1 MSDYDLGTARG
12 TIRLDYNG
20 GNAGDRARSDMDSI
34 AGAGSRTQASLDKA
48 AKGMLI
54 AGAGIVG
61 GLGLAVKSAA
71 DFEKGLSGIKAVSGA
86 TTSEMDAVRKKALQL
101 GADTQFSAG
110 EAANAIE
117 ELVKAGISIPDVMN
131 GAADATVALAAAGGI
146 DLPAAATIAANS
158 MNQFGLTA
166 KQMPAIV
173 DQIAGAANA
182 SAIDVADFGN
192 SLTQVG
198 AVANLAGLSFKDT
211 AIAIAEMGNAG
222 IKGSDA
228 GTSLKTM
235 LQNLIPTTKAQI
247 NESIKLGLITAGNA
261 TAMDKL
267 RQRGIKPLSNSYAD
281 VQAAMMK
288 YVVQQTGLKAGSE
301 DARKAVSEL
310 GISTGA
316 IQNQFFDT
324 TGKVK
329 KLSDIQAVLQ
339 KAYKGSTREQM
350 LASQGMLFGTDAIR
364 ASAIL
369 TKAGAAGYTKMSTA
383 MSKMSAADVAKTR
396 MNNLSGSIEQLK
408 GSAETMAIGLGSILL
423 PMLKSLTDKLTVL
436 VNWFVNLSPGM
447 QKALVIALLLGG
459 GLLLLAGGLIKAIQ
473 FVTAFKAAVILLKA
487 QMLLLN
493 LSFLANPI
501 FLVIA
506 AIIALIAIFVAL
518 YKNNAAFRAFI
529 DKMWKGIQVV
539 IGAVVG
545 WITGTAVPWI
555 VNAWNTIVAGAKI
568 LWAAMVSVWNSISNV
583 ISTVFQFIVL
593 FVTTYINLVKTVIT
607 TAINFILG
615 VWRAVWGLFG
625 PLITGVFNLIVAIIQ
640 LAMRI
645 VKLVITTAW
654 NFIYGVVSA
663 VVNRIR
669 SIITTVF
676 GAVNGFILRVFNSIK
691 AFITTIWNA
700 IYGAVSGPVGRVL
713 SIVSSVFNAVKGVVS
728 TVFNAIKGIATTA
741 WNLVVTAISTALG
754 KAISTVSGA
763 VDKIKGFFSGVG
775 TWLLDAGKKL
785 IQGLIDGIRSM
796 IKKVTDAM
804 SAVTDKIKGF
814 LPGSPIKEGP
824 LVEWNGGTPGR
835 KLVKMLAAGIAANV
849 GMLDGA
855 FAGVDLGLPT
865 VLTGPTIA
873 VAGSA
878 SRTSASGVNS
888 GASGADRPS
897 VYAPVTVH
905 APQTMSP
912 EQVGRA
918 TATRLGYALSGHTT
932 PIPVPAGAR

>member
-1 MSDYDLGTARG
+1 MAVYQLGTATG
-12 TIRLDYNG
+12 TIQLDYNG
-20 GNAGDRARSDMDSI
+20 NGVADRATRDMDTV
-34 AGAGSRTQASLDKA
+34 AASGDKSKAALDKTS
-48 AKGMLI
+48 KGMLI
-54 AGAGIVG
+54 AGAGLVG
-61 GLGLAVKSAA
+61 GLALAVKSAA
-71 DFEKGLSGIKAVSGA
+71 DFEKSLSGIKAVSGGTGEQMA
-86 TTSEMDAVRKKALQL
+86 AVSKKALQL

-110 EAANAIE
+110 EAATAIE
-117 ELVKAGISIPDVMN
+117 ELVKAGISLPDVLN
-131 GAADATVALAAAGGI
+131 GAADATVALAAAGSV
-146 DLPAAATIAANS
+146 DLPVAATIAANS

-182 SAIDVADFGN
+182 SAIDVTDFGN

-211 AIAIAEMGNAG
+211 AVAIAEMGNAG

-247 NESIKLGLITAGNA
+247 NESIKLGLITAGNH
-261 TAMDKL
+261 TAMEKL
-267 RQRGIKPLSNSYAD
+267 AQRGIKPLSNSYAD
-281 VQAAMMK
+281 VSKAMMD
-288 YVVQQTGLKAGSE
+288 YVVKQTGLKAGSN
-301 DARKAVSEL
+301 DAQKAVSEL
-310 GISTGA
+310 GVSTGA
-316 IQNQFFDT
+316 IQNQFFDA

-350 LASQGMLFGTDAIR
+350 LQSQGMLFGTDAIR
-364 ASAIL
+364 ASAVL
-369 TKAGAAGYTKMSTA
+369 TKAGAAGYDKMSTA
-383 MSKMSAADVAKTR
+383 MGKMSAADVAKTR
-396 MNNLSGSIEQLK
+396 MNNLAGSVEQLK
-408 GSAETMAIGLGSILL
+408 GSAETMAIGLGSVLL
-423 PMLKSLTDKLTVL
+423 PMLKAVADQLTSL
-436 VNWFVNLSPGM
+436 VNWFVSLSPGM
-447 QKALVIALLLGG
+447 QKALVIAIGFAG
-459 GLLLLAGGLIKAIQ
+459 GLLLLVGGLIKAVQ
-473 FVTAFKAAVILLKA
+473 FAKALKATMILL
-487 QMLLLN
+487 N
-493 LSFLANPI
+493 GTFLANPI
-501 FLVIA
+501 FLIIV

-529 DKMWKGIQVV
+529 DKMWKGIQAV

-545 WITGTAVPWI
+545 WIVNTAVPWI
-555 VNAWNTIVAGAKI
+555 VNAWNAIVNGAKA
-568 LWAAMVSVWNSISNV
+568 LWAAIVSVWNAISTA
-583 ISTVFQFIVL
+583 ISTVFNFIL
-593 FVTTYINLVKTVIT
+593 MLITTYVNMWKTIIT

-615 VWRAVWGLFG
+615 IWRAVWGLFG
-625 PLITGVFNLIVAIIQ
+625 PLIMGVFNLIVAIIQ

-645 VKLVITTAW
+645 IKLVITTAW
-654 NFIYGVVSA
+654 NFIYAVVSGA
-663 VVNRIR
+663 VNRIR
-669 SIITTVF
+669 AIVTAVF
-676 GAVNGFILRVFNSIK
+676 GAINGFILRVFNGIK
-691 AFITTIWNA
+691 SFVTTIWNA

-713 SIVSSVFNAVKGVVS
+713 SVVSSAFNTVKGVVS

-741 WNLVVTAISTALG
+741 WNAVTTAISTALDAA
-754 KAISTVSGA
+754 KTKVSDAINT
-763 VDKIKGFFSGVG
+763 IKGFFSGAG

-785 IQGLIDGIRSM
+785 IQGLIDGIKAM
-796 IKKVTDAM
+796 VKKVTDAI
-804 SAVTDKIKGF
+804 SSITDKIKGF

-824 LVEWNGGTPGR
+824 LVEWNNGTPGK
-835 KLVKMLAAGIAANV
+835 KLVKMLASGIADNV

-865 VLTGPTIA
+865 VLTGPVIA

-878 SRTSASGVNS
+878 SRTGASGVNS
-888 GASGADRPS
+888 GATGADRPS
-897 VYAPVTVH
+897 VYAPVTVN